1 MDFSNHLYTRN
12 PFIPSFQYN
21 GGWPFYPKPYNP
33 HTTGFQ
39 VSCNARHAFR
49 NISSLI
55 KLPYTHPE
63 LIFLK
68 VPNDLIKNR
77 CGGTF
82 ATNVTSRYPS
92 NTMTPPSHVIRY
104 QSNTMTPPS
113 HVIRYQSLPLT
124 ATPPLG
130 PKKQPFHAQVPAS
143 SGPSDRKGKSSPENT
158 TLTSPPHS
166 ESSSRTK
173 LASSE
178 KSSATQIGS
187 QMPTPPSCIIT
198 PRELLEETSSA
209 L

>member
-104 QSNTMTPPS
+104 QS
-113 HVIRYQSLPLT
+113 LPLT